1 MKSYIFISYKSEEFD
16 YADRIRT
23 EFEQNGVLCWMAPES
38 IGGGSSYAAEIPKAI
53 RGCDAFVLILSKK
66 SQESVWVKSE
76 VDMAKNMGKLI
87 LPFVIEKMNL
97 NDEMTLYLNNV
108 QQLFA
113 YKDWNHTLNNMI
125 DQVCEVLDAQR
136 RVSQIEVK
144 AEDTAVSDVKIRP
157 KKNMLTRKKKKLRT
171 VLSSLVAMLII
182 GTLVVVGVYFFS
194 TVDICGNRV
203 SKNITELILE
213 DSEVSAKDLE
223 KISSL
228 ERLIDIKFLDCRFGN
243 TVNSLSS
250 LPKSL
255 TGLYIINCK
264 LDDELLNSLN
274 NEEREIIE
282 LDISENPSIKNPS
295 LLQMKQLKYFHA
307 DYDGI
312 TNLDFLENCIYLET
326 VDAAHCMITDING
339 LKNVTQLNELNLNNN
354 RLNSLKG
361 VEKSAKNIGKLYLEN
376 NQFTDMSFLKEM
388 NNLEWLN
395 LSGNS
400 ISDISPLYG
409 KTEII
414 GFDISHNHIKMLDA
428 GNVSLNLR
436 YVDLSY
442 NDLEKIDNT
451 LLFDSKSGVGSLNLA
466 CNSNLTTVSFQGKNF
481 SGFDV
486 INLQGCPHVNLS
498 SLYSCQEVIY
508 LVINYRE
515 DLDFN
520 IINEKLNDT
529 VEDSMLYLIDCPL
542 YFQASV
548 KEKVKHVTFI
558 SSEKTNEMETIK
570 FEKLI
575 NTEFSYLDYY
585 PYIYWWVNG
594 NFPNRIRQQKR

>member
-1 MKSYIFISYKSEEFD
+1 MKSYIFISYKSEEYD

-38 IGGGSSYAAEIPKAI
+38 ISGGSSYAAEIPKAI
-53 RGCDAFVLILSKK
+53 RGCVAFVLILSKK

-87 LPFVIEKMNL
+87 LPFVIEIMNL

-113 YKDWNHTLNNMI
+113 YKDWNHTLNEMI

-136 RVSQIEVK
+136 GVPQIEVE
-144 AEDTAVSDVKIRP
+144 AEDAEVSDVKIRP
-157 KKNMLTRKKKKLRT
+157 KKHMPTRKKKKLRI
-171 VLSSLVAMLII
+171 VLSSLVAMFII
-182 GTLVVVGVYFFS
+182 GTLVAAGVYFFS

-213 DSEVSAKDLE
+213 DSEVSEKDLY
-223 KISSL
+223 KISTL
-228 ERLIDIKFLDCRFGN
+228 ERIRNLKFLDCRFDN
-243 TVNSLSS
+243 TVNSLCG

-255 TGLYIINCK
+255 SGLYIINCK

-307 DYDGI
+307 AYDEI

-326 VDAAHCMITDING
+326 VDAAHCMIKDVNG

-354 RLNSLKG
+354 QLNSLKG
-361 VEKSAKNIGKLYLEN
+361 VEKSAKNIVKLYLEN

-388 NNLEWLN
+388 NNIEWLN

-400 ISDISPLYG
+400 ISEISPLYG

-414 GFDISHNHIKMLDA
+414 GFNLSHNHIKKLDA
-428 GNVSLNLR
+428 GNLSLNLR

-442 NDLEKIDNT
+442 NDLEKLDNT
-451 LLFDSKSGVGSLNLA
+451 LLFSKSGVGSLNLA
-466 CNSNLTTVSFQGKNF
+466 CNPNLTTVSFQGKNYSSF
-481 SGFDV
+481 NV
-486 INLQGCPHVNLS
+486 IDLQGCPRVNLS
-498 SLYSCQEVIY
+498 SLYSCKEVIY

-520 IINEKLNDT
+520 IINEKLDDT
-529 VEDSMLYLIDCPL
+529 LEDSMLYLIDCPL
-542 YFQASV
+542 YLQASV
-548 KEKVKHVTFI
+548 KEKIKHVTFI
-558 SSEKTNEMETIK
+558 SSEETNEMEKIK
-570 FEKLI
+570 FEKLV
-575 NTEFSYLDYY
+575 NTEFSYLDRYI
-585 PYIYWWVNG
+585 YIYWWVNG
-594 NFPNRIRQQKR
+594 DFPNRIRQQKR